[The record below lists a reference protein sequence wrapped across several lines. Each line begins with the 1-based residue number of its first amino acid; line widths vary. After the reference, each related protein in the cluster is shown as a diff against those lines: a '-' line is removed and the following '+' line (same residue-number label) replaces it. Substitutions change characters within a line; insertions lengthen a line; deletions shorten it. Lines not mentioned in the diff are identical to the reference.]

1 MERLNLI
8 PDDLA
13 LTWKDRLFS
22 LVDRRFVP
30 VLVWAVIA
38 VGAIEGLVSVNLHFK
53 AHRYARQV
61 TQLKSKQETLK
72 AELENAKAYLAQ
84 MDKAEQELKQQMQ
97 WLIQRIAYLSV
108 YRETPGE
115 WAATLQDVKR
125 AIPYGVWLTEL
136 ESGADGA
143 QLRIAGGAF
152 EDKLVTQFM
161 GQLKDNPRFS
171 NVAFSF
177 ARKANIG
184 KTGIVAFEVTCQV
197 MAARSAAGR
206 S

>member
-1 MERLNLI
+1 MERINLI
-8 PDDLA
+8 PDDLS
-13 LTWKDRLFS
+13 LTWRDRLLS
-22 LVDRRFVP
+22 LVDRHFIP
-30 VLVWAVIA
+30 ALVWMVLA
-38 VGAIEGLVSVNLHFK
+38 VGATEGLASINLNMK
-53 AHRYARQV
+53 THRYIQQV
-61 TQLKSKQETLK
+61 TRLTSKRGTLK

-84 MDKAEQELKQQMQ
+84 LDKAEQELKQQMQ

-152 EDKLVTQFM
+152 DDKLVTQFM
-161 GQLKDNPRFS
+161 GQLKENPRFS

-197 MAARSAAGR
+197 MAARSAVGR
-206 S
+206 